1 MDYQFRRE
9 EKSSDGGLNRE
20 IIAKDGQ
27 DQRYIDVT
35 DAQIAEMEPLGSKKV
50 KYEDRNVSS
59 FLID

>member
-9 EKSSDGGLNRE
+9 ENSSDGGLNRE